1 MHAMGSAKEVPF
13 PSLERIET
21 RLFNPDVEL
30 GLRFDRAIEILLIAL
45 IAFVP
50 WPFGSVHAWAQEV
63 IIAAATVLGACFAVK
78 LLIVRR
84 TRLVRSWT
92 YLPIALFISLA
103 LFQLLPLPHGLL
115 RVISPNTLQTKSRL
129 LADLPDV
136 ANAPIPLTFYANATT
151 NNLRL
156 LLACVVIFVVAL
168 NVLRTRRR
176 IRRMLIAISVVGG
189 LVILLALAQD
199 MTGTQKIYWTVVK
212 PIPLAAGGPFIGHND
227 FPLFA
232 NLTIGAAIAL
242 LTLMRTEHRS
252 SRSTHEP
259 MPPWRIAAVCALIAV
274 IVLGACAV
282 FLSLS
287 RSGVIAL
294 GAASI
299 CITIVAA
306 FRAQMKMERWLMA
319 ICLLVC
325 FAVSFYLASDS
336 VNRRLATM
344 EHPFEQY
351 SDRWQIVKDIL
362 AAWPQFPL
370 FGTGLGTH
378 EVVYPMFERLLVT
391 GDFDHAEN
399 EFAQMLEETGAIGL
413 AAVVLF
419 VGIIVAAFFHAVR
432 RDVQSSVGIAA
443 LGLGLG
449 LLAVFLQS
457 FFGFGEHMPA
467 NAILTSVECAL
478 LLNIAQRSSPKS
490 PRYGEPQGELVGG
503 RPRQTFAAVL
513 MFAAVGML
521 IISLPGADR
530 ARQAAAAWGPVR
542 DLTSDYLVSPL
553 SLAET
558 QFDEA
563 MSGAYQAHR
572 ADPSNVQYCYSSA
585 AYSWY
590 LMERL
595 HDPKVRYDLPNND
608 EKANAIGV
616 VHECNEARKI
626 CSTYGPAV
634 LLAGEVQYF
643 VLNNDSQGIDMVR
656 LATLLA
662 PTDPEAFIRLAWIEA
677 DNDNFSAAMEAC
689 RRYLNIQGMQ
699 QGSFDAVVE
708 LWVSQFHRPHLAM
721 ELAGND
727 PDRQLMIVS
736 VLRNIPDRADFQAM
750 ATQIETK
757 AKVARRAELVD
768 KCSREDASG
777 TDLAALAEIYRTE
790 HDLNRSIDCYQ
801 RALAKQY
808 DQMDWHLNLAR
819 VLLAAGRAS
828 DAVEEASICLRRQPH
843 MAAAEQL
850 ISDAEARTG
859 TPDKP

>member
-1 MHAMGSAKEVPF
+1 
-13 PSLERIET
+13 
-21 RLFNPDVEL
+21 
-30 GLRFDRAIEILLIAL
+30 
-45 IAFVP
+45 
-50 WPFGSVHAWAQEV
+50 
-63 IIAAATVLGACFAVK
+63 
-78 LLIVRR
+78 
-84 TRLVRSWT
+84 
-92 YLPIALFISLA
+92 
-103 LFQLLPLPHGLL
+103 
-115 RVISPNTLQTKSRL
+115 
-129 LADLPDV
+129 
-136 ANAPIPLTFYANATT
+136 
-151 NNLRL
+151 
-156 LLACVVIFVVAL
+156 
-168 NVLRTRRR
+168 
-176 IRRMLIAISVVGG
+176 
-189 LVILLALAQD
+189 
-199 MTGTQKIYWTVVK
+199 
-212 PIPLAAGGPFIGHND
+212 
-227 FPLFA
+227 
-232 NLTIGAAIAL
+232 
-242 LTLMRTEHRS
+242 
-252 SRSTHEP
+252 
-259 MPPWRIAAVCALIAV
+259 
-274 IVLGACAV
+274 
-282 FLSLS
+282 
-287 RSGVIAL
+287 
-294 GAASI
+294 
-299 CITIVAA
+299 
-306 FRAQMKMERWLMA
+306 
-319 ICLLVC
+319 
-325 FAVSFYLASDS
+325 
-336 VNRRLATM
+336 M

-677 DNDNFSAAMEAC
+677 
-689 RRYLNIQGMQ
+689 
-699 QGSFDAVVE
+699 
-708 LWVSQFHRPHLAM
+708 
-721 ELAGND
+721 GND